1 MEILKYKYYI
11 PTLFRS
17 MEFALYKMTWQIQ
30 KPTFFVIYFV
40 PLPPLVS
47 CDTLYRHRLELIHLK
62 GKIVLK
68 HFGRA
73 FYHGKTCLKILKS
86 ENNI

>member
-17 MEFALYKMTWQIQ
+17 MEFALYKMTWRIQ
-30 KPTFFVIYFV
+30 KPTFFEVHFV

-47 CDTLYRHRLELIHLK
+47 CDTILTQTRELIHLR

-73 FYHGKTCLKILKS
+73 FYHG
-86 ENNI
+86 

>member
-47 CDTLYRHRLELIHLK
+47 CDTLYRHRLE
-62 GKIVLK
+62 
-68 HFGRA
+68 
-73 FYHGKTCLKILKS
+73 S
-86 ENNI
+86 